1 MQKNLSPTSKLQYKI
16 PTRQEI
22 EDLKVGD
29 EALGISG
36 WGRVKEIFARDTDI
50 NGKKFVCTY
59 LEYPSGLVMSQS
71 LKEGELIRTG
81 AVTSKHTSAE
91 VQEIEDNMNEA
102 GFTQWWN

>member
-29 EALGISG
+29 EALGIFG

-50 NGKKFVCTY
+50 NGKKFVCAY

-81 AVTSKHTSAE
+81 AVTGKHTSAE